1 MEKTLFV
8 WNIMM
13 NKKNADSIVFLF
25 RRQQLKHNY
34 APVTDPLTHQY
45 TDKSVSVSHV
55 YFAIW
60 QILSLIQHI
69 PGWKMNDEFIEFVG
83 FDFVHFCVQIE
94 RKIKKKLFRIWMIF
108 KSNFFPSKNIQINQ
122 FEQFYCFTQNSYKTH
137 CMTRSALTNAGQSA
151 KHHLTERLCSG

>member
-45 TDKSVSVSHV
+45 IGSRFQSCVCILPFDKYCHLFSTVQ
-55 YFAIW
+55 AEKW
-60 QILSLIQHI
+60 T
-69 PGWKMNDEFIEFVG
+69 MN
-83 FDFVHFCVQIE
+83 
-94 RKIKKKLFRIWMIF
+94 
-108 KSNFFPSKNIQINQ
+108 S
-122 FEQFYCFTQNSYKTH
+122 
-137 CMTRSALTNAGQSA
+137 
-151 KHHLTERLCSG
+151 

>member
-60 QILSLIQHI
+60 QILSLIQHS
-69 PGWKMNDEFIEFVG
+69 PGWKVNDEFIKFFG
-83 FDFVHFCVQIE
+83 FDFVEFHIRNE
-94 RKIKKKLFRIWMIF
+94 WKMKKILFRI
-108 KSNFFPSKNIQINQ
+108 
-122 FEQFYCFTQNSYKTH
+122 
-137 CMTRSALTNAGQSA
+137 
-151 KHHLTERLCSG
+151 